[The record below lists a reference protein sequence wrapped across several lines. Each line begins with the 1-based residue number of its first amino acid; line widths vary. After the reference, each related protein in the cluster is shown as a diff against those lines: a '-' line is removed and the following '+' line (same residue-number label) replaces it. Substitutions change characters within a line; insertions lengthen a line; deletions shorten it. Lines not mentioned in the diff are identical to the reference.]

1 MKIFH
6 FAHNRQPMTSR
17 IYDHCNQIQLLVI
30 FLRNRCP
37 KLVNLGHFRSISK
50 NGRILKIFRP
60 ISLQN
65 PTQGIFCMMKK
76 IVSPLLLPLRTI
88 FSFKNAQFKC
98 NSKNGRILVVLGHKH
113 QHIILRRCS
122 NNILILTL
130 AAPSS
135 DHNFYSSAM
144 CYKSQKNARCCTTPK
159 MNLGRLKDS
168 FSKSRKDVLIM

>member
-1 MKIFH
+1 M
-6 FAHNRQPMTSR
+6 
-17 IYDHCNQIQLLVI
+17 
-30 FLRNRCP
+30 
-37 KLVNLGHFRSISK
+37 
-50 NGRILKIFRP
+50 
-60 ISLQN
+60 
-65 PTQGIFCMMKK
+65 
-76 IVSPLLLPLRTI
+76 PLRTI

-135 DHNFYSSAM
+135 DHNFYSTAM
-144 CYKSQKNARCCTTPK
+144 CYKSQKNDRLRCCTSKMIGHVCITCFYYFNSADTSINFYKLKSYRCPK
-159 MNLGRLKDS
+159 FDGHAAMQILEVQVEQKRNLGRLKDS